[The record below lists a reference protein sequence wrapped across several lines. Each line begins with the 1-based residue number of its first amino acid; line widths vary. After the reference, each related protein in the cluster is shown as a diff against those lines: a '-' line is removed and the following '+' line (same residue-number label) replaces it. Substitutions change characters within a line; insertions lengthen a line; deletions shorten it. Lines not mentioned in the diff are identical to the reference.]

1 MNRKTIFVMLLI
13 AFTFNQSLVYASSN
27 RTALVIGNSNY
38 QASPLKNP
46 VNDAKDIAAKLKI
59 LGFDVVLCT
68 DVDKRSMVD
77 GINLFAKKLARSE
90 VGIFYFAGHGIQI
103 NNNNYLIPVNSK
115 VESESDV
122 EFEGINAGRIL
133 GKMKEAGNRL
143 NIVVLDACRNNPFAR
158 SFRSSSKGLA
168 KMDAPPGSIIA
179 YATSP
184 GSLAED
190 GTGRNGVYTGEL
202 LKNLENP
209 VLAVQEVFNQTGLDV
224 MKQTNDKQVPWVS
237 STPVPKY
244 FLAQGT
250 TTIITPATT
259 DSSKGKLSI
268 VSDPEGADIF
278 VDQGFKGKSPLDINS
293 IDPGT
298 YRVVAKLA
306 GYDAI
311 DKKVKVNSNR
321 KAVVNFYFE
330 KKETKGRL
338 YVTTQ
343 PADCTISI
351 LDIIPKYVDGI
362 ELDAG
367 QYRIQ
372 VSKTDYTTRI
382 ESIRVS
388 VGEGIDLYVE
398 LEKQAVLSEATDAVS
413 PGQNWTDPVTGMEFV
428 WVPEGC
434 FQMGSSSGEAD
445 EKPVHEVC
453 VDGFWIGKYEVTQA
467 QWQKIIG
474 SNPSKFKSGEDFPV
488 EQVSWND
495 AKNFISKL
503 KQQSGNTFS
512 LPTEAQWEYEARS
525 GGREEKYADG
535 NDVDKF
541 AWYRSNNGSKTHK
554 VGTKAPNGLGIYDM
568 SGNVWE
574 WCEDVYDK
582 NAYSKHER
590 NNPLVTSGSISRV
603 RRGGSWDVDPR
614 FVRAANRGRS
624 SADHR
629 RSRLGFRLCLSR
641 VRQ

>member
-1 MNRKTIFVMLLI
+1 M
-13 AFTFNQSLVYASSN
+13 
-27 RTALVIGNSNY
+27 
-38 QASPLKNP
+38 
-46 VNDAKDIAAKLKI
+46 NDAKDIAAKLKI

-68 DVDKRSMVD
+68 DADKRSMVD
-77 GINLFAKKLARSE
+77 GINLFARKLARSE

-158 SFRSSSKGLA
+158 SFRSSATGLA

-209 VLAVQEVFNQTGLDV
+209 ALAVQEVFNQTGLDV

-244 FLAQGT
+244 FLAQGS
-250 TTIITPATT
+250 TIITTPADTY
-259 DSSKGKLSI
+259 SSKGKLSI

-338 YVTTQ
+338 YVTCQ
-343 PADCTISI
+343 PADSTIRI

-372 VSKTDYTTRI
+372 VSKTGYTTRI

-388 VGEGIDLYVE
+388 AGEGLDLYVE
-398 LEKQAVLSEATDAVS
+398 LEKQAVVSEAADS
-413 PGQNWTDPVTGMEFV
+413 GRPGQNWKDPATGMEFV
-428 WVPEGC
+428 WVPGGC
-434 FQMGSSSGEAD
+434 FQMGSNSSEAYD
-445 EKPVHEVC
+445 NEKPVHEVC
-453 VDGFWIGKYEVTQA
+453 VDGFWMGKYEVTQG
-467 QWQKIIG
+467 QWQKIMG
-474 SNPSKFKSGEDFPV
+474 SNPSKFQSGEDFPV

-503 KQQSGNTFS
+503 KQQSGNSFS
-512 LPTEAQWEYEARS
+512 LPTEAQWEYAARS
-525 GGREEKYADG
+525 GGRNEIYAGG
-535 NDVDKF
+535 NDVNSV
-541 AWYRSNNGSKTHK
+541 AWYGSNSGSKTHQ

-574 WCEDVYDK
+574 WCEDVYDA

-590 NNPLVTSGSISRV
+590 NNPVVTSGSSSRV
-603 RRGGSWDVDPR
+603 IRGGSWSSNPR
-614 FVRAANRGRS
+614 SVRAADRCGN
-624 SADHR
+624 SADDR
-629 RSRLGFRLCLSR
+629 DDNLGFRLCLSR